1 MAAATIAGPDDNGA
15 WRTTTREPAPESLP
29 NTLTSSQDEAS
40 AWSAS
45 RDEVVVGEAEA
56 EEL

>member
-29 NTLTSSQDEAS
+29 NTLTSSQGEVMLIERH
-40 AWSAS
+40 WSDA
-45 RDEVVVGEAEA
+45 
-56 EEL
+56 LQ

>member
-29 NTLTSSQDEAS
+29 NTLTSSQGEVGVWREAYRTQTPPS
-40 AWSAS
+40 
-45 RDEVVVGEAEA
+45 
-56 EEL
+56 LLL

>member
-29 NTLTSSQDEAS
+29 NTLTSSQDEV
-40 AWSAS
+40 
-45 RDEVVVGEAEA
+45 DGERQVERISTAPG
-56 EEL
+56 L

>member
-29 NTLTSSQDEAS
+29 NTLTSSQG
-40 AWSAS
+40 
-45 RDEVVVGEAEA
+45 EVIGAVHSLLFKLHSFPVSLSG
-56 EEL
+56 

>member
-29 NTLTSSQDEAS
+29 NTLTSSQG
-40 AWSAS
+40 
-45 RDEVVVGEAEA
+45 EVLGAVHSLLFLLHSFRVR
-56 EEL
+56 L

>member
-29 NTLTSSQDEAS
+29 NTLTSSQG
-40 AWSAS
+40 
-45 RDEVVVGEAEA
+45 EVIGAVHS
-56 EEL
+56 LLF